1 MEKWLSLIGE
11 EFGELCQAIN
21 DGDVN
26 NVIEEGTQTI
36 AAIYLML
43 SDFVINANVLASAIK
58 DATYDPA
65 KMAIMAEQKIREGA
79 KSFQKDIDA
88 GRVKTADQLEQL
100 IRRKFRTMLEEWKHF
115 PNTRNKL
122 EAVIKEVSQAMIK

>member
-1 MEKWLSLIGE
+1 MKYKITYSDETVRIVDTNS
-11 EFGELCQAIN
+11 
-21 DGDVN
+21 VN
-26 NVIEEGTQTI
+26 KV
-36 AAIYLML
+36 
-43 SDFVINANVLASAIK
+43 IK

-79 KSFQKDIDA
+79 KGFQKDIDA

-100 IRRKFRTMLEEWKHF
+100 IRRKFRTMLEDYKHF

-122 EAVIKEVSQAMIK
+122 EAVIKEVAQAMIK